1 MIFKNSQLIFLNFAP
16 MKKVYLDNA
25 STTAMRPE
33 VVQEMT
39 KVMTEDFGNPSSTHS
54 FGRNG
59 KTILEL
65 SRKSIAKQLNCSAQ
79 EIIFTS
85 GGTEA
90 DNWILRS
97 AVEDLKVTRIITSKI
112 EHHAVLYAV
121 LALQSDYG
129 IQVDY
134 VDVNHDGSIDLTHL
148 SSLLSEDKKTIVSLM
163 HVNNE
168 TGAILDLDRVSV
180 ICRQYNTLFHS
191 DTVQSV
197 GKTEIDLQKTTVDF
211 IVASAHKFH
220 GPKGIG
226 FVFIRKNSGLQPLI
240 FGGEQEK
247 GLRAGTEAVHQIA
260 GMAKALSVSYEN
272 LEEERKYISDLKMY
286 LIQQL
291 EIHFPGFRINGKK
304 EDFYNIINII
314 LPFSEDKTSMLLFS
328 LDMKG
333 IAVSRGSACQSG
345 SIKPS
350 HVLKEMLS
358 ETDLKLPNLRISFS
372 HYNTKEDIDW
382 LIQSLKTL

>member
-1 MIFKNSQLIFLNFAP
+1 

-25 STTAMRPE
+25 STTAMHPE

-39 KVMTEDFGNPSSTHS
+39 KIMMDDFGNPSSTHS
-54 FGRNG
+54 FGRNA
-59 KTILEL
+59 KTIIEL
-65 SRKSIAKQLNCSAQ
+65 SRKNIAKLLNCSAQ

-90 DNWILRS
+90 NNWILRS
-97 AVEDLKVTRIITSKI
+97 AVEDLKVQRIVTSKI
-112 EHHAVLYAV
+112 EHHAVIYTA
-121 LALQSDYG
+121 LALQSDYN

-134 VDVNHDGSIDLTHL
+134 VNINPDGSIDLTHL
-148 SSLLSEDKKTIVSLM
+148 SNLLSEEKRTIVSLM

-168 TGAILDLDRVSV
+168 TGTILDIDRVSI
-180 ICRQYNTLFHS
+180 ICKQYNALFHS

-197 GKTEIDLQKTTVDF
+197 GKTEIDLQKSAVDF

-220 GPKGIG
+220 GPKGVG
-226 FVFIRKNSGLQPLI
+226 FAFIRKNSGLQPLL

-260 GMAKALSVSYEN
+260 GMAKALVISHEN
-272 LEEERKYISDLKMY
+272 LDADREYISRLKMY
-286 LIQQL
+286 LINQL
-291 EIHFPGFRINGKK
+291 EIHFPDFKIVGNK
-304 EDFYNIINII
+304 EGFYNIINIV
-314 LPFSEDKTSMLLFS
+314 LPFSQDKTSMLLFS

-333 IAVSRGSACQSG
+333 IGVSRGSACQSG

-350 HVLKEMLS
+350 HVLKEIIS

-372 HYNTKEDIDW
+372 HYNTKEDVDW
-382 LIQSLKTL
+382 LIEGLKTI

>member
-1 MIFKNSQLIFLNFAP
+1 

-25 STTAMRPE
+25 STTAIRPE
-33 VVQEMT
+33 VIQEMI
-39 KVMTEDFGNPSSTHS
+39 KVMADDFGNPSSTHS
-54 FGRNG
+54 FGRNA
-59 KTILEL
+59 KTIIEL
-65 SRKSIAKQLNCSAQ
+65 SRKNIARHLNCSAQ
-79 EIIFTS
+79 EIIFVS

-90 DNWILRS
+90 NNWILRS
-97 AVEDLKVTRIITSKI
+97 AVEDLKVIRIITSKI

-121 LALQSDYG
+121 LALQSEYD

-134 VDVNHDGSIDLTHL
+134 VNINSDGTIDLTHL
-148 SSLLSEDKKTIVSLM
+148 SNLLSDEKKTIVSLM

-168 TGAILDLDRVSV
+168 TGAILDIDRVGI
-180 ICRQYNTLFHS
+180 ICKQYNALFHS
-191 DTVQSV
+191 DTVQSI
-197 GKTEIDLQKTTVDF
+197 GKTEIDLQKNTVDF

-226 FVFIRKNSGLQPLI
+226 FAFVRKNSGLQPLL

-260 GMAKALSVSYEN
+260 GMSKALTISYEN
-272 LEEERKYISDLKMY
+272 LETEREYISALKNY
-286 LIQQL
+286 LINQL
-291 EIHFPGFRINGKK
+291 EINFPDFVIVGTK

-314 LPFSEDKTSMLLFS
+314 LPFSQDKTSMLLFS

-372 HYNTKEDIDW
+372 HFNTKEDIDW
-382 LIQSLKTL
+382 LIESLKTINNE

>member
-1 MIFKNSQLIFLNFAP
+1 

-33 VVQEMT
+33 VIQEMT
-39 KVMTEDFGNPSSTHS
+39 KIMLEDYGNPSSTHS

-65 SRKSIAKQLNCSAQ
+65 SRKSIAKHLNCTAQ

-97 AVEDLKVTRIITSKI
+97 SVEDLKVERIITSKI
-112 EHHAVLYAV
+112 EHHAVLHTV
-121 LALQSDYG
+121 WALQDEYK

-134 VDVNHDGSIDLTHL
+134 VNVNTDGSLDLTHL
-148 SSLLSEDKKTIVSLM
+148 SNLLADEKKTLVSLM

-168 TGAILDLDRVSV
+168 TGTVLDLDRVSL
-180 ICRQYNTLFHS
+180 ICKQYNALFHS

-197 GKTEIDLQKTTVDF
+197 GKTEIDLQKTPVDF
-211 IVASAHKFH
+211 ILASAHKFH

-226 FVFIRKNSGLQPLI
+226 FAFIRKNSGLQPLL

-260 GMAKALSVSYEN
+260 GMAKALSISYEK
-272 LEEERKYISDLKMY
+272 LDEERAYISSIKNY
-286 LIQQL
+286 LIEQL
-291 EIHFPGFRINGKK
+291 EIHFPDFRINGKK
-304 EDFYNIINII
+304 DDFYNIINII
-314 LPFSEDKTSMLLFS
+314 LPFSSDKTSMLLFS

-350 HVLKEMLS
+350 HVLNEMLS

-382 LIQSLKTL
+382 LIESLKTV

>member
-1 MIFKNSQLIFLNFAP
+1 MIFRQLIFHNFVT

-25 STTAMRPE
+25 STTAIRPE
-33 VVQEMT
+33 VVQEMI
-39 KVMTEDFGNPSSTHS
+39 KIMSDDFGNPSSTHS
-54 FGRNG
+54 FGRNT
-59 KTILEL
+59 KTIIEL
-65 SRKSIAKQLNCSAQ
+65 SRKNIAKYLNCSAQ

-90 DNWILRS
+90 NNWILRS
-97 AVEDLKVTRIITSKI
+97 AVEDLKVERIITSKI

-121 LALQSDYG
+121 LALQSDYN

-134 VDVNHDGSIDLTHL
+134 VNINPDGTIDLTNL
-148 SSLLSEDKKTIVSLM
+148 SNLLAEEKKTIVSLM

-168 TGAILDLDRVSV
+168 TGTILDLERVGV
-180 ICRQYNTLFHS
+180 ICKQYNALFHS

-220 GPKGIG
+220 GPKGAG
-226 FVFIRKNSGLQPLI
+226 FAYVRKNSGLQPLL

-260 GMAKALSVSYEN
+260 GMAKALTISYEN
-272 LEEERKYISDLKMY
+272 LDQERKYISDLKMY
-286 LIQQL
+286 LINQL
-291 EIHFPGFRINGKK
+291 EIHFPDFRIVGNK
-304 EDFYNIINII
+304 EDFYNIINIV
-314 LPFSEDKTSMLLFS
+314 LPFSPDKTAMLLFS

-345 SIKPS
+345 SMKPS

-372 HYNTKEDIDW
+372 HYNTIEDVDL
-382 LIQSLKTL
+382 LISSLKTV